1 MFYKLLYLMLTTML
15 ARFKYY
21 HAWLFA
27 DAICNNSGF
36 GFNGYDERGKAR
48 WDLVSNV
55 DVFKFEVRYVYCL
68 QCINKSIL
76 VIVNFKLA
84 HKFFPLLCTWVMYEY
99 RLTVILDRA
108 FNDLVKFSEGNDLI
122 IKFRIVRYYEILT

>member
-1 MFYKLLYLMLTTML
+1 MLTTML

-27 DAICNNSGF
+27 DAIYNNSGL

-48 WDLVSNV
+48 WDLASNV

-68 QCINKSIL
+68 QYINKSIL
-76 VIVNFKLA
+76 VIANFKLA
-84 HKFFPLLCTWVMYEY
+84 HKFLPLTHVSS
-99 RLTVILDRA
+99 VSVDID
-108 FNDLVKFSEGNDLI
+108 
-122 IKFRIVRYYEILT
+122 